1 MGNRKITV
9 GGEMEKEAS
18 SGFIDAW
25 HRAEQGEIFHE
36 RHLAFESW
44 DTLARVLTGKRM
56 ELLSYV
62 RRNHVTSVRA
72 LAKALGR
79 DYSNV
84 HADVQAL
91 AKAGLLDTTS
101 KGVRA
106 DYDAIET
113 RIAI

>member
-1 MGNRKITV
+1 MSEVKITV
-9 GGEMEKEAS
+9 GGEMEQEAS
-18 SGFIDAW
+18 REFIDAW
-25 HRAEQGEIFHE
+25 HRAERGETFYE
-36 RHLAFESW
+36 RHLAFENW

-91 AKAGLLDTTS
+91 AGARLLDTSS

-106 DYDAIET
+106 DYDVIET

>member
-1 MGNRKITV
+1 MSNVKITV
-9 GGEMEKEAS
+9 GGAIENEAAQT
-18 SGFIDAW
+18 FVDAW
-25 HRAEQGEIFHE
+25 HRAERGESFRE

-44 DTLARVLTGKRM
+44 DTLARVLTPKRM
-56 ELLSYV
+56 ELLRYV
-62 RRNHVTSVRA
+62 RRHKVTSVRA

-91 AKAGLLDTTS
+91 TAAGLLDAS
-101 KGVRA
+101 DGGLRA

-113 RIAI
+113 KIAI

>member
-1 MGNRKITV
+1 MSKAKITV
-9 GGEMEKEAS
+9 GGAFETEAARR
-18 SGFIDAW
+18 FVDAW
-25 HRAEQGEIFHE
+25 HRAERGKSFRE

-44 DTLARVLTGKRM
+44 DALARVLTGKRM
-56 ELLSYV
+56 ELLRYV
-62 RRNHVTSVRA
+62 RRHKVASVRA

-91 AKAGLLDTTS
+91 IGAGLLDATDS
-101 KGVRA
+101 GLQA

-113 RIAI
+113 KIAI

>member
-1 MGNRKITV
+1 MSKVKMTV
-9 GGEMEKEAS
+9 GGAMEKEAARR
-18 SGFIDAW
+18 FIDAW
-25 HRAEQGEIFHE
+25 HRAENGETFRE

-44 DTLARVLTGKRM
+44 DALARVLTGKRM
-56 ELLSYV
+56 ELLRYV
-62 RRNHVTSVRA
+62 RRNTVTSVRA

-91 AKAGLLDTTS
+91 RAAGLLDPS
-101 KGVRA
+101 GRGLRA